1 MWAERKDTIHLT
13 INLPDPVEDT
23 PACSLT
29 PDGRVV
35 WVGSGGPA
43 GATHRYRLDIQLSGG
58 VEVGAAK
65 KAVGARA
72 VVFRLP
78 KAEPGYWGKLTA
90 KKDVHCHVDW
100 SMWKDEDEEEEFD
113 FGTCAQ
119 LAGTPGGGAA
129 GQGGG
134 ARRRGGAGGRRRPM
148 LARAAWAAWAAR
160 RRAAVRWCGAAVRLR
175 APAGGVGAPTGVCGG
190 VGSGGGDAGAS
201 PLVGGGASLGCRC
214 AYHPALLRAV
224 VWRGGTALVT

>member
-1 MWAERKDTIHLT
+1 MTTTAGGTTAMAVDGKPGGEVVLTPDYMWAERKDTIHLT

-113 FGTCAQ
+113 FGENWNNKDMGCLDYGNPDNRDISSDSDDGDVDDYADDEHSPAASPTAADDADAAADAAAVGDT
-119 LAGTPGGGAA
+119 AGGGGAN
-129 GQGGG
+129 GG
-134 ARRRGGAGGRRRPM
+134 AM
-148 LARAAWAAWAAR
+148 DAA
-160 RRAAVRWCGAAVRLR
+160 
-175 APAGGVGAPTGVCGG
+175 
-190 VGSGGGDAGAS
+190 
-201 PLVGGGASLGCRC
+201 
-214 AYHPALLRAV
+214 
-224 VWRGGTALVT
+224 TA